1 MGDPGLVA
9 SALPPQATVRSLA
22 MLTDTANGCVVL
34 PPRTGRVRGIV
45 HFLGGAFVGAA
56 PQLAYPL
63 LLRRLSAAGY
73 TVICVPY
80 KVTFKHLECAAKV
93 KERFEGAVRELEDSG
108 RGLMVPE
115 GVPIV
120 GLGHSNG
127 SLMHMLGGALYS
139 PGAVDDRRVANAVMS
154 FNNKQ
159 VSDAIPIPGFLN
171 NVKPVADTLESFG
184 VR

>member
-1 MGDPGLVA
+1 M
-9 SALPPQATVRSLA
+9 
-22 MLTDTANGCVVL
+22 
-34 PPRTGRVRGIV
+34 

-73 TVICVPY
+73 TVVCVPY
-80 KVTFKHLECAAKV
+80 KVTFKHLECAARV
-93 KERFEGAVRELEDSG
+93 KERFEGAVRELEDTG
-108 RGLMVPE
+108 RALMVPPD
-115 GVPIV
+115 VPVV

-127 SLMHMLGGALYS
+127 SLMHMLGGALFS
-139 PGAVDDRRVANAVMS
+139 PGDLDDRRVANAVMS

-159 VSDAIPIPGFLN
+159 VADAIPIPGFLSN
-171 NVKPVADTLESFG
+171 IKPVADTLESLG